1 MYKNVGWPRLAASG
15 RRRLAVNGGRRFKWL
30 RPLHRWPRHRLQGRM
45 LSIAKLPRSQ
55 CIRLQFALVASA
67 ILLLCQCIRDPVSS
81 DLEELTAMSEP
92 VTFQQFI
99 CCNCHGAGDARIGT
113 TFFATRRAVEL
124 HISRSR
130 MCKTAGKGVSTTS
143 VVYRESK
150 RVEDQEAGPVGA
162 PGQWPVR
169 PAGAAGNISAPISC
183 KSPRYR
189 ETPISVYCDI
199 AYTSGT
205 MSLKIHA
212 DVGIL

>member
-1 MYKNVGWPRLAASG
+1 
-15 RRRLAVNGGRRFKWL
+15 
-30 RPLHRWPRHRLQGRM
+30 M
-45 LSIAKLPRSQ
+45 LSSAKLPRSQ
-55 CIRLQFALVASA
+55 CIRLRVQVALVASA

-99 CCNCHGAGDARIGT
+99 CCNCRDAGDDPIGT
-113 TFFATRRAVEL
+113 TFFASRRAVEL

-150 RVEDQEAGPVGA
+150 RAEDQEAGPVGA

-169 PAGAAGNISAPISC
+169 PAGGGSGAAGNISVPISG
-183 KSPRYR
+183 KSPQYR
-189 ETPISVYCDI
+189 ETPISVYSDI
-199 AYTSGT
+199 DYISGT
-205 MSLKIHA
+205 MSLKNGA
-212 DVGIL
+212 EVGIF